1 MAIKVTIETQ
11 RFTTKTQATEHFT
24 KMLARYANRQ
34 DVTGADFDDL
44 YSLLEKH
51 PRAGEKIGAGVKR
64 IFADWIRDG
73 ARCFW
78 VERIDGTKEDFSI
91 RKCIDTASVD
101 F

>member
-1 MAIKVTIETQ
+1 MAIKVNIEVHD
-11 RFTTKTQATEHFT
+11 FDNKKLATEHFT
-24 KMLARYANRQ
+24 NMLARYANGQ
-34 DVTGADFDDL
+34 EVTGEDFEYL

-51 PRAGEKIGAGVKR
+51 PRAGEKIGIGIKR

-91 RKCIDTASVD
+91 RKCIDAASED
-101 F
+101 P